1 MSMSAIHNGSQLIQQ
16 SQAQLDRDA
25 HTIATAQVDSG
36 SAQQENL
43 KPVSA
48 KPSVESALLSA
59 TQAPLYSAAGASV
72 LRRSDEML
80 GNLLDTTA

>member
-1 MSMSAIHNGSQLIQQ
+1 MSMSAIHSGSQLIQQ

-25 HTIATAQVDSG
+25 HTIASAQVESVNPQQ
-36 SAQQENL
+36 SA
-43 KPVSA
+43 A

-59 TQAPLYSAAGASV
+59 TQAPLYGAAGATV

>member
-1 MSMSAIHNGSQLIQQ
+1 MTMSAIHSGSQLIQQ

-25 HTIATAQVDSG
+25 HTLATAQVENVNL
-36 SAQQENL
+36 QQS
-43 KPVSA
+43 VA